1 MGGETGAFLPA
12 IAILLAPLF
21 RHDVL
26 QLTVE
31 DASKSLRRA
40 IFPDLGQ
47 CCCAAGLSQY
57 VGRFLDPEAMINTV
71 RKKAPNSVDQ
81 HVGSRVRM
89 RRMMLAMSQT
99 TLGNALGLT
108 FQQVQKYEKGTNRI
122 GASRLQHISQIL
134 QVPVAFLFE
143 GAPSVP
149 GTPQAMEMAP
159 SPAYVTDFLATS
171 DGLALTKAFMLI
183 KNTKLKQRIVELV
196 KEIAVD
202 HDH

>member
-1 MGGETGAFLPA
+1 M
-12 IAILLAPLF
+12 
-21 RHDVL
+21 
-26 QLTVE
+26 
-31 DASKSLRRA
+31 RRNHYA
-40 IFPDLGQ
+40 GQFFPISG
-47 CCCAAGLSQY
+47 SVVVPWVRRSM

-71 RKKAPNSVDQ
+71 RKRAPNPVDQ

-183 KNTKLKQRIVELV
+183 KNTKLKQRIVALV
-196 KEIAVD
+196 EEIAVD
-202 HDH
+202 RDH